1 MRQRKGLLRRVKL
14 AVRGSQGTEKKANGN
29 RKGKAD
35 KMEMKKKMNKKEIKM
50 SGVKRQILCCEK

>member
-14 AVRGSQGTEKKANGN
+14 AVKGSQGTEKRANGN

-35 KMEMKKKMNKKEIKM
+35 KMEMKKK
-50 SGVKRQILCCEK
+50 